1 LSHPNILALV
11 VARRLPNDKSHGGT
25 TKVIRINRIREGST
39 LRLIVEGTL
48 SGAWVSELEKCWIE
62 LRLSQRDERVTADL
76 SGVSYIDDKGRRL
89 LKRMFSEGAEL
100 RATGVMTK
108 GIIEEIAGD
117 VRLSELND

>member
-1 LSHPNILALV
+1 
-11 VARRLPNDKSHGGT
+11 
-25 TKVIRINRIREGST
+25 VIRINRIREQST

-62 LRLSQRDERVTADL
+62 LRSAPSDERVTADL
-76 SGVSYIDDKGRRL
+76 SGVSYIDDRGRQL

-108 GIIEEIAGD
+108 RIIEEIAGD
-117 VRLSELND
+117 SASSK